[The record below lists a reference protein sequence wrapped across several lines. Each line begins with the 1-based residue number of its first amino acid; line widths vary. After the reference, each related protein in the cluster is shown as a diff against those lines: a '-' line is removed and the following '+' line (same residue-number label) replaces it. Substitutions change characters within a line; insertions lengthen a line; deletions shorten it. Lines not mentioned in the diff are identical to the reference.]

1 MSYLDTKQA
10 LLTQFLATSIT
21 GLTVNDIAF
30 QNKFF
35 DPANRSIWAALY
47 FIPATSQ
54 MMGKTTSD
62 KDEQRGIFQVS
73 IFVALNN
80 DNYDNAQLIAIDE
93 VLAGFQYNSNTVYN
107 DQQVDILE
115 STVNQ
120 GAESESWFQRDI
132 SINYLTFSTR
142 GS

>member
-21 GLTVNDIAF
+21 GLTSDNIAF

-35 DPANRSIWAALY
+35 DPKNKPLWVALY

-54 MMGKTTSD
+54 IMGKSTTD
-62 KDEQRGIFQVS
+62 RNEDRGIFQVS
-73 IFVALNN
+73 VFVALDNN
-80 DNYDNAQLIAIDE
+80 EYDNAQLLAVDE
-93 VLAGFQYNSNTVYN
+93 VLAGFQYNTNTVYN
-107 DQQVDILE
+107 GQQVDILE

-120 GAESESWFQRDI
+120 GAESEAWFQRDI
-132 SINYLTFSTR
+132 SINYLTFSNR

>member
-10 LLTQFLATSIT
+10 LITQFLATPVT
-21 GLTVNDIAF
+21 GLTANDVAF

-35 DPANRSIWAALY
+35 DPANRTLWVALY

-54 MMGKTTSD
+54 MMGKATVD
-62 KDEQRGIFQVS
+62 KNEQRGIFQVS
-73 IFVALNN
+73 VFVPLDNV
-80 DNYDNAQLIAIDE
+80 NYDNAQTLAIDE
-93 VLAGFQYNSNTVYN
+93 ILSGFQYNSNTVYN
-107 DQQVDILE
+107 GQQVDILD

-142 GS
+142 G